1 MSIFYILFL
10 AYKLTSQNVIMLEFE
25 AIRTFVA
32 EGMIVVIYA
41 LYVHSLYEMQLFYID
56 HTRTYPF

>member
-41 LYVHSLYEMQLFYID
+41 F
-56 HTRTYPF
+56 